1 MLDSSLTDPAE
12 ERIAVTAPITRNLTL
27 PGLEQPAEI
36 VVDRWGIPHIRAQS
50 QHDVFFVQGFNTA
63 RDRLYQIDLWRK
75 RGLGLMAA
83 DYGPG
88 FLAQDR
94 ATRLFLYRGDMDAEW
109 SAYGNPNAHA
119 ICAAFAAGINAYIA
133 LAEQDASL
141 LPPEFA
147 AMNIKPA
154 RWQAEDVVRI
164 RSHALCRNVESE
176 VARAQVA
183 ARADVETDRVRR
195 SIEPPW
201 NVRIPE
207 GLNPNDVP
215 PEVLDVY
222 WLAVTNPDISPDRLA
237 AKPEEAWRW
246 TKVND
251 LDEVIRDTE
260 AEGSNNWV
268 VAPSRTATGRPILAS
283 DPHRTY
289 EMPSVRTVVHLTC
302 PGMDVIGATEP
313 PTPGVFI
320 GHNERLAF
328 GLTIFPMDQEDLYIY
343 ETHPDDPHQYRYG
356 GGWERMQVV
365 EERIDVRGM
374 PAQTVTLKFTRH
386 GPVLHEDTGRH
397 RAFALRSVWSEP
409 GTSAY
414 MGRLAYMTAQSVQ
427 QHGEALRHWSA
438 PTVNQIAADVDG
450 NIGWFAVGKAP
461 RRPNW
466 DGLLPVPG
474 DGRYEWDGFHELED
488 LPRKLNPPR
497 GFVAT
502 ANEMNIPADYPALD
516 RKLGFEW
523 AEHSRSNRVHAVL
536 DEQPQH
542 SVADAMAL
550 QCDVFSIPAQRIGRL
565 LGGIANVSGDL
576 ATALGMLRQWDHQ
589 LRCESAPA
597 ALFEVWWVK
606 HLKPALIRGMASDPQ
621 LRKLLAPGDNET
633 LLATLEQADAALL
646 DVLLPDTLTAAFAQ
660 CRTLLGGD
668 PAQWQWGR
676 LHHAH
681 FAHPLSRV
689 ASAQGLR
696 DVGPLAMGGS
706 GSTPMNTT
714 YRATDF
720 RLTVGASFRVVM
732 DVGNWDDSRVI
743 NTPGQSGDPRSPHYD
758 DMAPLWARGEYVPLL
773 YSRDAVDAAAEL
785 RIVLQP
791 GT

>member
-1 MLDSSLTDPAE
+1 MTSPT
-12 ERIAVTAPITRNLTL
+12 TRDYTL
-27 PGLEQPAEI
+27 PGLEHPAEI

-50 QHDVFFVQGFNTA
+50 QHDVFFAQGFNIA

-75 RGLGLMAA
+75 RGLGRMAA
-83 DYGPG
+83 EYGPG

-94 ATRLFLYRGDMDAEW
+94 ATRLFLYRGDMQAEW
-109 SAYGNPNAHA
+109 AAYGNPDAQA
-119 ICAAFAAGINAYIA
+119 ICTAFAAGINAYIA
-133 LAEQDASL
+133 LAEQDPSL

-147 AMNIKPA
+147 AMDIKPA

-176 VARAQVA
+176 VLRAQVA
-183 ARADVETDRVRR
+183 ARADLQTDRVRR

-201 NVRIPE
+201 DVRMPD
-207 GLNPNDVP
+207 GLNPADIP
-215 PEVLDVY
+215 PDVLDVY
-222 WLAVTNPDISPDRLA
+222 WLAVTDPDISPERLA
-237 AKPEEAWRW
+237 AKPQDAWRW

-251 LDEVIRDTE
+251 LDEVIQDTE

-268 VAPSRTATGRPILAS
+268 IAPSRTATGRPILAS

-289 EMPSVRTVVHLTC
+289 QMPSVRSVVHLTC

-320 GHNERLAF
+320 GHNDRLAF
-328 GLTIFPMDQEDLYIY
+328 GLTIFPMDQEDLYVY
-343 ETHPDDPHQYRYG
+343 ETHPDDPHRYRYG
-356 GGWERMQVV
+356 DGWEAMRIV
-365 EERIDVRGM
+365 EDHVEVRGM
-374 PAQTVTLKFTRH
+374 PPQTVTLKFTRH
-386 GPVLHEDTGRH
+386 GAVVHEDAARH
-397 RAFALRSVWSEP
+397 RAFALRSVWFEP

-438 PTVNQIAADVDG
+438 PTVNQIAADLDG
-450 NIGWFAVGKAP
+450 NIGWFAVGKTP

-474 DGRYEWDGFHELED
+474 DGRYEWDGFHKPED
-488 LPRKLNPPR
+488 LPRRINPAR

-502 ANEMNIPADYPALD
+502 ANEMNIPDDYPALE

-536 DEQPQH
+536 DAQPRH
-542 SVADAMAL
+542 GVADSMAL

-565 LGGIANVSGDL
+565 LDRIANPHAEL
-576 ATALGMLRQWDHQ
+576 ETALNMLRGWDHQ
-589 LRCESAPA
+589 LRAESAAA
-597 ALFEVWWVK
+597 ALFEIWWGK
-606 HLKPALIRGMASDPQ
+606 HLKPALLDRVTSDADV
-621 LRKLLAPGDNET
+621 RKLLVPGDNET
-633 LLATLEQADAALL
+633 LLAMLEQAESALL
-646 DVLLPDTLTAAFAQ
+646 DSLLSDTLRAAFARCQ
-660 CRTLLGGD
+660 SLLGGD

-676 LHHAH
+676 LHHAL

-689 ASAQGLR
+689 AGGKGLR

-714 YRATDF
+714 YRGTDF
-720 RLTVGASFRVVM
+720 RLTVGASFRMVV

-743 NTPGQSGDPRSPHYD
+743 NTPGQSGNPQSPHYD
-758 DMAPLWARGEYVPLL
+758 DMAPLWARGDYVPML
-773 YSRDAVDAAAEL
+773 YSREAVDAAAEL
-785 RIVLQP
+785 RIVLRP
-791 GT
+791 AK